1 MPGLPFADERLE
13 SVQTRPKGQNG
24 RLTRVC
30 ALTRGGF
37 SSLEH
42 ASLLLSRRPVQ
53 ARRPSREGQ
62 GELVTKSVP
71 RTATGPSW
79 ARIVLNAVR
88 GALIGT
94 AETVPGVSGGT
105 VALIVGVYEALIISA
120 GHLFSGI
127 RRAVVDL
134 PKGRGWDRAN
144 AEFRSVRWGV
154 VLPVLVGMVFAVLV
168 MARFMEGFVAN
179 YPIQS
184 RALFFG
190 LVLASLW
197 VPLSMAARASR
208 PRPDRAAW
216 GGRNLTIAVV
226 AAIVT
231 YLVVSLPP
239 SDVAATPF
247 VIVPAAMVAVAA
259 LVLPGLS
266 GSFIL
271 LTFGLYEP
279 TLSALNDRDLGY
291 VGLFLLGAMI
301 GLASIVKLLQWLLE
315 HREQITLVV
324 LTGVMAG
331 SLRALWPWQNDN
343 REFITPDAN
352 LGAGILMF
360 AMGFLVVVA
369 VLVIERR
376 FLSRGPDDD
385 VSMEQTQQIPRS

>member
-1 MPGLPFADERLE
+1 M
-13 SVQTRPKGQNG
+13 
-24 RLTRVC
+24 
-30 ALTRGGF
+30 
-37 SSLEH
+37 
-42 ASLLLSRRPVQ
+42 
-53 ARRPSREGQ
+53 
-62 GELVTKSVP
+62 TKSLP
-71 RTATGPSW
+71 RTATRPSW
-79 ARIVLNAVR
+79 ARMVLNAVR

-134 PKGRGWDRAN
+134 PKGRGWGRVN
-144 AEFRSVRWGV
+144 EQFSSVRWDV

-179 YPIQS
+179 YPIHS

-197 VPLSMAARASR
+197 VPLSMAARAPR
-208 PRPDRAAW
+208 PRPDRPAW
-216 GGRNLTIAVV
+216 GGRNLAIVFV
-226 AAIVT
+226 AAVAT
-231 YLVVSLPP
+231 YLLVSLPP
-239 SDVAATPF
+239 SDVAATPI
-247 VIVPAAMVAVAA
+247 VIVPAAMVAVTA

-266 GSFIL
+266 GSFLL
-271 LTFGLYEP
+271 LTFGLYQP
-279 TLSALNDRDLGY
+279 TLAALNDRDLGY
-291 VGLFLLGAMI
+291 VGLFLLGAVI

-343 REFITPDAN
+343 REFITPDAH

-360 AMGFLVVVA
+360 AVGFLVVVA

-376 FLSRGPDDD
+376 LVSGQSDGPGEDGS
-385 VSMEQTQQIPRS
+385 VEQTQQIPRS